1 MRVKQMGRLH
11 FHTHTKA
18 SLHTCELSYC
28 CVIVNWQESQR
39 GVIGLCNVSL
49 SRLHTNEQVHTHMLW
64 VERFQLCVCTC
75 LF

>member
-1 MRVKQMGRLH
+1 MGRLH

-49 SRLHTNEQVHTHMLW
+49 TRLHTYKHTHTHTHTQ
-64 VERFQLCVCTC
+64 VVGGKVSTTCVC